1 MHLRLSFIAV
11 LALAVASAARAEA
24 VRLPGGAEL
33 REVDFERHVAPLLVR
48 SGCSAGA
55 CHGSFQGK
63 GGLRLS
69 LFGHAPGKDYL
80 ALTRDGLGRRIDRA
94 DPDRS
99 LLLLKPTGR
108 VAHEGGRRFAADSW
122 QYGVLRAWVTQGA
135 KWRPGSGVVRRL
147 EVEPG
152 EHAFAG
158 PGESVAL
165 RVTAEYDDGSRAD
178 VTPFCDIRPKDEGVA
193 VVSSEGRVSGRRTG
207 DTAVIV
213 SYRGNL
219 TAAHVLVPRPAGKDF
234 VNPPVPEANFID
246 REVFAKLRQLNVVP
260 SELCDDATFLRRVSI
275 DVVGTLPAPD
285 EVREFL
291 ADRRP
296 DKRGRAIDRLLASP
310 MHAALWATRFSD
322 VTGNNVDVMDGSPET
337 RARRAKMWHDW
348 LRRRFAD
355 NVPYDRIVRGI
366 LCATSRDGEGID
378 AWTREEAALADQGF
392 VSDYAKRRTLDL
404 FWRRTA
410 GDDFFPLEQMA
421 ELTASAFLGVRL
433 ECAQC
438 HKHPFDRWTQADY
451 RAFANVFGTVKYGSS
466 NDLRAATARLLDER
480 RRAGLGEKPVPRLRE
495 VFVSDTAPRRLPDP
509 ETNGPLPAKAL
520 GGPAI
525 PLDGDPR
532 ERLFDWLAR
541 PDNPFFA
548 RAFVNRVWAH
558 YFGAGLVEPVDGF
571 SVANP
576 PSNDRLLDALAADF
590 VSHGYDIR
598 RLERLVLTSRTYQL
612 SATPNATNAQDDR
625 NFSHARVRRLLA
637 EVVID
642 VLGAALGTPE
652 DFGKDAPPGA
662 RAIEVAPNRVRDAHL
677 ARAFRIFGRP
687 ARAALCDCER
697 PREPALPQT
706 LFLMTD
712 EPLLKRMREGRLKGL
727 LAGGKSDREIVE
739 ELFLATLSR
748 PPDGGEERA
757 ALDHVRAKGD
767 RRAGFTDMM
776 WALINTREFILNH

>member
-1 MHLRLSFIAV
+1 MRGRLPLIAV
-11 LALAVASAARAEA
+11 LALAAAPAARAEA

-33 REVDFERHVAPLLVR
+33 REVDFERHVAPLLGR

-69 LFGHAPGKDYL
+69 LFGHSPEKDYL
-80 ALTRDGLGRRIDRA
+80 ALTRDGLGRRIDCA
-94 DPDRS
+94 DPDGS
-99 LLLLKPTGR
+99 LLLLKPTAR

-122 QYGVLRAWVTQGA
+122 QYLVLREWVARGA
-135 KWRPGSGVVRRL
+135 NWQPGSGAVRRL
-147 EVEPG
+147 EVEPR

-158 PGESVAL
+158 PGESAPL
-165 RVTAEYDDGSRAD
+165 RVTAEYSDGSRAD
-178 VTPFCDIRPKDEGVA
+178 VTPFCDFRARDEGVA
-193 VVSSEGRVSGRRTG
+193 GVSPEGRVSGLRPG

-219 TAAHVLVPRPAGKDF
+219 TAAHVLVPRPADKGF
-234 VNPPVPEANFID
+234 VYPPVPEANFID
-246 REVFAKLRQLNVVP
+246 REVFAKLRRLNIVP
-260 SELCDDATFLRRVSI
+260 SELCDDSAFLRRVSI
-275 DVVGTLPAPD
+275 DVVGTLPAPH

-296 DKRGRAIDRLLASP
+296 DRRERAIDRLLSDP

-378 AWTREEAALADQGF
+378 AWAHDEAALADQGF
-392 VSDYAKRRTLDL
+392 ASDYARRRTLDM
-404 FWRRTA
+404 FWRRTTN
-410 GDDFFPLEQMA
+410 DDFFPLEQMA

-451 RAFANVFGTVKYGSS
+451 RAFANVFGQVKYGSS
-466 NDLRAATARLLDER
+466 NELRAATARLLEER
-480 RRAGLGEKPVPRLRE
+480 RKAGFGEKPVPRLRE
-495 VFVSDTAPRRLPDP
+495 VFVSDAAPRRLADP

-520 GGPAI
+520 GGPQIAAG
-525 PLDGDPR
+525 GDAR
-532 ERLFDWLAR
+532 ERLFEWLVR

-576 PSNDRLLDALAADF
+576 PSNARLLDALAADF
-590 VSHGYDIR
+590 ASHGYDVR
-598 RLERLVLTSRTYQL
+598 RLERLILTSRTYQL
-612 SATPNATNAQDDR
+612 SAAPNATNAGDDR

-642 VLGAALGTPE
+642 VLGAALGAPE

-662 RAIEVAPNRVRDAHL
+662 RAIEVAPNRVRDPHL
-677 ARAFRIFGRP
+677 ARAFRVFGRP
-687 ARAALCDCER
+687 ARTALCDCER

-712 EPLLKRMREGRLKGL
+712 EPLLKRVRDGRLKGL
-727 LAGGKSDREIVE
+727 LAGEKSDREVVE

-748 PPDGGEERA
+748 PPDAGEERT

-767 RRAGFTDMM
+767 RCAGFADVV